1 MLLLT
6 RELLLIPQPLTRELL
21 TWELL
26 MLRRPQIV
34 ATPMLA
40 AALLTPAQP
49 TPDQPTPDQPT
60 AILPRTLLP
69 RMLPQITRQ
78 PRPRR
83 ATANLKQ
90 TNRSDHIRQIH
101 QRVAV
106 PWERRAPRLRAQSVV
121 QPQPQ
126 SMLAEG
132 VIKQLVW

>member
-6 RELLLIPQPLTRELL
+6 RELLLIPQSLTRELV
-21 TWELL
+21 
-26 MLRRPQIV
+26 MLRRSQVV

-40 AALLTPAQP
+40 AALLMPALL
-49 TPDQPTPDQPT
+49 TLDQLTLDQPT

-78 PRPRR
+78 PRTRR
-83 ATANLKQ
+83 VTANLKQ

-106 PWERRAPRLRAQSVV
+106 PWERRVPRLRAQSVV
-121 QPQPQ
+121 QPQAQP
-126 SMLAEG
+126 MLAEG

>member
-6 RELLLIPQPLTRELL
+6 RELLLIRQPLTRELL

-40 AALLTPAQP
+40 AALLTPALL
-49 TPDQPTPDQPT
+49 TPDQPT

-78 PRPRR
+78 PRTRR

>member
-6 RELLLIPQPLTRELL
+6 RELLLIPQPLTR
-21 TWELL
+21 ELL

-40 AALLTPAQP
+40 AALLTPALL
-49 TPDQPTPDQPT
+49 TLDQPTV
-60 AILPRTLLP
+60 ILPRTLLP

-78 PRPRR
+78 PRTRR

-121 QPQPQ
+121 QPQAQP
-126 SMLAEG
+126 MLAEG

>member
-21 TWELL
+21 

-40 AALLTPAQP
+40 AVLL
-49 TPDQPTPDQPT
+49 TPDQPT

-78 PRPRR
+78 PRTRR
-83 ATANLKQ
+83 VTANLKQ

-101 QRVAV
+101 QRIAV

-121 QPQPQ
+121 QPQAQP
-126 SMLAEG
+126 MLAEG